1 MNRNVLC
8 LHLSQGN
15 ECREKNVGTILCS
28 YKVPVP
34 KKIKP
39 FFFFFLVS
47 SYSYHI
53 FNICP
58 SLFLTSPTPSKT
70 HRFSQYQ
77 QVLVFFLW
85 HLSDSSASHHSST
98 TSLFYAAV
106 ISCLGCAT
114 SSFLGPM
121 FFCLCPFNLLSSKV
135 NKLSENITWPYHSS
149 A

>member
-1 MNRNVLC
+1 MCCASIFLREMSVGRRMWVLYSVVTK
-8 LHLSQGN
+8 SQFQRKLN
-15 ECREKNVGTILCS
+15 L
-28 YKVPVP
+28 
-34 KKIKP
+34 
-39 FFFFFLVS
+39 FFFFLVS